1 MKKIY
6 NDFNKLLHIIYRK
19 DDIINERDVIIDDN
33 NFIQCI
39 SMKLNKGKTFKPHK
53 HIYHELLNNNVIAQE
68 SWVIISGSVKFIYY
82 DEDNTMIGSDILY
95 PGDISITLFGGHNYE
110 ILEDNTLIYEYKTGP
125 YLGVELDKELI

>member
-6 NDFNKLLHIIYRK
+6 NDFDKLLHIIYRK
-19 DDIINERDVIIDDN
+19 DDIIEERDVIIDDN
-33 NFIQCI
+33 NFIQCM

-110 ILEDNTLIYEYKTGP
+110 ILEDNTLIYEFKTGP
-125 YLGVELDKELI
+125 WLGTELDKELI

>member
-6 NDFNKLLHIIYRK
+6 NDFDKLLHIIYRK
-19 DDIINERDVIIDDN
+19 DDIIEERESIIDDD

-68 SWVIISGSVKFIYY
+68 SWVIISGVVKFIYY
-82 DEDNTMIGSDILY
+82 DEDNRIIGSDILF

-110 ILEDNTLIYEYKTGP
+110 ILEDNTLIYEFKTGP